1 MKYKYIGVDPLTPA
15 IGALISG
22 VDISTEITR
31 EIVEEI
37 ESAFHNHLVLF
48 FEDQKLTPSQLVDF
62 AKRFGNIGYYPFVQ
76 GMQEQPEVV
85 EVVKNED
92 EKINFGGL
100 WHTDTSYLPKP
111 PASSMLYALEV
122 PTFGGDT
129 LFANMYLAYESLSE
143 EFKQLI
149 SNLSAV
155 NSAEKPDAAV
165 TRVHRI
171 AEKPRDSEDI
181 ITTATHPIVRTHP
194 KTGRKALYCSAAHS
208 LHLEGMSIEE
218 SSCILDYLYTVQQK
232 EEFSC
237 RYKWKKGSLAF
248 WDNRCAQHNALNDYH
263 GFRRVMHRVTHE
275 GDVPR

>member
-1 MKYKYIGVDPLTPA
+1 
-15 IGALISG
+15 
-22 VDISTEITR
+22 
-31 EIVEEI
+31 
-37 ESAFHNHLVLF
+37 
-48 FEDQKLTPSQLVDF
+48 
-62 AKRFGNIGYYPFVQ
+62 
-76 GMQEQPEVV
+76 
-85 EVVKNED
+85 
-92 EKINFGGL
+92 
-100 WHTDTSYLPKP
+100 
-111 PASSMLYALEV
+111 
-122 PTFGGDT
+122 
-129 LFANMYLAYESLSE
+129 MYLAYESLSE

-165 TRVHRI
+165 TRVQNSRKTEGLRGYHHHC
-171 AEKPRDSEDI
+171 D
-181 ITTATHPIVRTHP
+181 TPIVRTHP